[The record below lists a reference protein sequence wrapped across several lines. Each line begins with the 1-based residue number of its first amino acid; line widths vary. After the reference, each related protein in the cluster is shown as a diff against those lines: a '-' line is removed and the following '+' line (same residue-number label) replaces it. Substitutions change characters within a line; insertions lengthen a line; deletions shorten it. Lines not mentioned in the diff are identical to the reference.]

1 VIFVETERC
10 QGGAVIPHVERGRR
24 RQREGIGEKHQGAT
38 RRLALNDTAAA
49 PTREL
54 RELLRLSWPIA
65 VAQLGIIAMAL
76 VDTAILGRVSVREL
90 AGAAMGRA
98 IGFAAMT
105 MTMGIAE
112 AIEPIASQAL
122 GAKDPG
128 RAWQGLLTTL
138 RACVLLWIPSVAVAL
153 AATMT
158 FEPLGIEA
166 DVAIRSRAFVIG
178 QAPQMLFIGVF
189 LAHKCFL
196 QAHGVTRPALVG
208 SAVANVLNFVVCNLL
223 VRGDDALAVVGVHPL
238 GLPRLGA
245 LGAGIALSIAT
256 LVMTLFVVVPARAL
270 RGDGASAPRVP
281 TALAWK
287 LGVPIGLHMLVE
299 YGVFSTM
306 AVLAGKLGA
315 IVVSAHQIA
324 IALASFTYM
333 GALGV
338 AGATAVRVG
347 RAIGE
352 GRSPRRAGLLG
363 MALGAAFMSMCAVGF
378 AFAPRF
384 LIDLFTDEPGVIALG
399 SKLLLLAAVFQLF
412 DGVQVVAAGA
422 LRGAGDVRYPFLANT
437 AAHWLINFPVGVA
450 LCFAAGWGVVGLW
463 CGATLG
469 LAAAAI
475 ALATRFLSITRSAI
489 ARVG

>member
-1 VIFVETERC
+1 MRSS
-10 QGGAVIPHVERGRR
+10 G
-24 RQREGIGEKHQGAT
+24 T
-38 RRLALNDTAAA
+38 RRVAVNEPTAA

-54 RELLRLSWPIA
+54 HELVRLSWPIA
-65 VAQLGIIAMAL
+65 VAQLGLVAMAL
-76 VDTAILGRVSVREL
+76 VDTAILGRVSVDEL

-98 IGFAAMT
+98 IGFAAVT

-112 AIEPIASQAL
+112 AIEPIAAQAL
-122 GAKDPG
+122 GAKNPG
-128 RAWQGLLTTL
+128 RAWQGLLATL
-138 RACVLLWIPSVAVAL
+138 RACVLLWIPSVLVAFG
-153 AATMT
+153 ATYA
-158 FEPLGIEA
+158 FAPLGIEVDIA
-166 DVAIRSRAFVIG
+166 TRSRAFVIG
-178 QAPQMLFIGVF
+178 QAPQMLFIGIF
-189 LAHKCFL
+189 LAHKSFL
-196 QAHGVTRPALVG
+196 QAHGVTRPALLG
-208 SAVANVLNFVVCNLL
+208 SFVANILNFVVCNLL
-223 VRGDDALAVVGVHPL
+223 VRGDDALAAVGIHPM
-238 GLPRLGA
+238 GVPRLGA
-245 LGAGIALSIAT
+245 LGAGLALSFAT
-256 LVMTLFVVVPARAL
+256 LVMTLFVVIPARSF
-270 RGDGASAPRVP
+270 RTEGVKAPRVP
-281 TALAWK
+281 TKLAWT

-324 IALASFTYM
+324 IGLASFTYM

-347 RAIGE
+347 RAVGE

-363 MALGAAFMSMCAVGF
+363 IALGAGFMSICAVGF
-378 AFAPRF
+378 ALAPRF
-384 LIDLFTDEPGVIALG
+384 LIDIFTDEPGVIALG
-399 SKLLLLAAVFQLF
+399 SKLLLFAAIFQLF

-422 LRGAGDVRYPFLANT
+422 LRGAGDVRYSFLANT

-475 ALATRFLSITRSAI
+475 ALLARFLSITGREI
-489 ARVG
+489 ARIV